1 MKKRPRWTAILAVTA
16 QTFICV
22 GAIALQL
29 ESRDE
34 ELGATS
40 QLAPA
45 LTIEETIVDGVL
57 RSLSRVVVLSP
68 KAAEHPDATHAALL
82 ITNESYSGR
91 ISFEGRVQTVKQI
104 RIGSQPNPWECAW
117 LVWSYTDD
125 EHFYYVAIKP
135 TGWELGK
142 RDPAYPGGQR
152 FLASGEEVY
161 PIGVWH
167 SFRITQEDN
176 LIVVRMNDIEIAS
189 YTDIEW
195 PYLQGKLGLYS
206 EDAEVLLDDITA
218 PFADDFESYQLLTE
232 KTDGFVMNSWFSPFL
247 GHGFLSIADRGR

>member
-1 MKKRPRWTAILAVTA
+1 LKHYQRRTAIAAIFALA
-16 QTFICV
+16 FV
-22 GAIALQL
+22 GIGAAALHAEL
-29 ESRDE
+29 REDE
-34 ELGATS
+34 FGTTL

-45 LTIEETIVDGVL
+45 LTIEEAVIDGVL
-57 RSLSRVVVLSP
+57 QSLSRVVVLSP
-68 KAAEHPDATHAALL
+68 KAAEDSDATHAAML
-82 ITNESYSGR
+82 ITSEIYHGH
-91 ISFEGRVQTVKQI
+91 ISFGGRVPTVKHI

-117 LVWSYTDD
+117 LVWNYTDD
-125 EHFYYVAIKP
+125 EHFYYIAIKP

-152 FLASGEEVY
+152 FLASGEGEF

-167 SFRITQEDN
+167 SFMITQE
-176 LIVVRMNDIEIAS
+176 NDRIAIRLNDVDVAS
-189 YTDIEW
+189 YTDTER

-218 PFADDFESYQLLTE
+218 PFAEDFEGYQLLTE

-247 GHGFLSIADRGR
+247 GHGFVSIADRSR